1 MRQHRCKCFKLVCL
15 LLTLVLTLSL
25 FACAKDET
33 QNVQTVQTTTET
45 QAVTEQTT
53 AEPTEISLLDEN
65 GKAVYRII
73 RPEEGSDNEIQA
85 GIDLNKLLKEL
96 TIEDTI
102 AIM

>member
-1 MRQHRCKCFKLVCL
+1 MIMRQHRCKCFKLVCL
-15 LLTLVLTLSL
+15 LLILVLTLSL

-65 GKAVYRII
+65 GKATVRY
-73 RPEEGSDNEIQA
+73 S
-85 GIDLNKLLKEL
+85 
-96 TIEDTI
+96 
-102 AIM
+102 M